1 MSLTHKK
8 NYARISKYKKNQY
21 FEKFIMSFPIL
32 KKLQKDENLFV
43 KWSFLL
49 ESMRK
54 DDNSEIIALN
64 EAVNFVNS
72 NLSLENHIS
81 LWELQQLIKKNV
93 LKAKTIEKGL
103 DSKGRQKRRYE
114 ISKTE
119 LENYIGIMQMFEASE
134 HFDLIKKEK
143 HPQTGE
149 QIIVFYETL
158 TQSKKGVS
166 PTEVKMDLMFRL
178 LQKVEFQTFL
188 QSLLKNNINSV

>member
-72 NLSLENHIS
+72 NLSLENI
-81 LWELQQLIKKNV
+81 
-93 LKAKTIEKGL
+93 
-103 DSKGRQKRRYE
+103 
-114 ISKTE
+114 
-119 LENYIGIMQMFEASE
+119 
-134 HFDLIKKEK
+134 
-143 HPQTGE
+143 
-149 QIIVFYETL
+149 
-158 TQSKKGVS
+158 
-166 PTEVKMDLMFRL
+166 
-178 LQKVEFQTFL
+178 
-188 QSLLKNNINSV
+188 